1 MRALALVLA
10 LATMHPVFGAR
21 LSGMGEHGVVNFH
34 SYATQS
40 KLCWTFD
47 LATKGI
53 TGASIRD
60 AHGMT
65 VAKLGGSYRAESC
78 AKVSPKA
85 LAVLESKPGS
95 YFVWVDTKGH
105 PGDLRGKLAAGM
117 VHM

>member
-1 MRALALVLA
+1 MRTLALVFT
-10 LATMHPVFGAR
+10 LATMHPVFGAT

-34 SYATQS
+34 SYASQS
-40 KLCWTFD
+40 KLCWTFE

-60 AHGMT
+60 SAGMKLAT
-65 VAKLGGSYRAESC
+65 LGSGYSAKSC

-85 LAVLESKPGS
+85 LASLESKPGS

-105 PGDLRGKLAAGM
+105 PGDLRGKLSAGM
-117 VHM
+117 AHM